1 MSLLDTLIPLV
12 PATNGIKGKV
22 AYKLRSRLW
31 LEVWRMNKLFS
42 IYLQPDADTD
52 DIRMCVES
60 YPNIDPLTAEC
71 VLQEMYT
78 RFPEEFERIINGK
91 PR

>member
-1 MSLLDTLIPLV
+1 MSLLDALIPLV
-12 PATNGIKGKV
+12 PATNGMQGKV
-22 AYKLRSRLW
+22 TYRLRSHLW
-31 LEVWRMNKLFS
+31 LEVWRMGVWFS
-42 IYLQPDADTD
+42 IYLQPDANTQDARD
-52 DIRMCVES
+52 CVES
-60 YPNIDPLTAEC
+60 YRNIDQLTAEC